1 VNYPYWVAIG
11 LLMVGLYTMI
21 AQRNLV
27 KKLIGMTIFQ
37 TAIILFFLLL
47 SVKRHATLPIVV
59 AGLAEPARYMNPLPH
74 VLMLTAIVVAVA
86 TSGMALAIVVRLHAH
101 YGSVEEDVVQ
111 AAIIREALHDGT
123 EATRR

>member
-1 VNYPYWVAIG
+1 MNYPYWVAIG

-27 KKLIGMTIFQ
+27 KKLVGMTIFQ

-47 SVKRHATLPIVV
+47 SVKRDGTLPIIEG
-59 AGLAEPARYMNPLPH
+59 ALTDPARYMNPLPH

-86 TSGMALAIVVRLHAH
+86 TSGMALAIVVRLYAR
-101 YGSVEEDVVQ
+101 YSSVEEDVVA
-111 AAIIREALHDGT
+111 AAIAREAASELEGPT
-123 EATRR
+123 

>member
-1 VNYPYWVAIG
+1 MKFPYWIAVG

-27 KKLIGMTIFQ
+27 KKLVGMTIFQ

-47 SVKRHATLPIVV
+47 SVKRDATLPIIVTGV
-59 AGLAEPARYMNPLPH
+59 SEPARYMNPLPH

-86 TSGMALAIVVRLHAH
+86 TSGMALAIVVRLYAR
-101 YGSVEEDVVQ
+101 YGSVEEDVVA
-111 AAIIREALHDGT
+111 AAIARE
-123 EATRR
+123 TRGELVGAP

>member
-1 VNYPYWVAIG
+1 MKYPYLVAIG

-27 KKLIGMTIFQ
+27 KKLVGMTIFQ

-47 SVKRHATLPIVV
+47 SVKRDGTLPII
-59 AGLAEPARYMNPLPH
+59 AEGLSDPARYMNPLPH

-86 TSGMALAIVVRLHAH
+86 TSGMALAIVVRLYER
-101 YGSVEEDVVQ
+101 YGSVEEDVV
-111 AAIIREALHDGT
+111 AAAVIREGSNELEGT
-123 EATRR
+123 A

>member
-21 AQRNLV
+21 AQRNFV
-27 KKLIGMTIFQ
+27 KKLVGMTIFQ

-47 SVKRHATLPIVV
+47 SVKRHATLPIIEGGVSD
-59 AGLAEPARYMNPLPH
+59 PARYMNPLPH

-86 TSGMALAIVVRLHAH
+86 TSGMALAIVVRLYAR
-101 YGSVEEDVVQ
+101 YGSVEEDVV
-111 AAIIREALHDGT
+111 AAAVAREVPGELEGAP
-123 EATRR
+123 

>member
-1 VNYPYWVAIG
+1 VNYAYWVAIG
-11 LLMVGLYTMI
+11 LLMVGLYTMV

-47 SVKRHATLPIVV
+47 SVKRGATLPIVEP
-59 AGLAEPARYMNPLPH
+59 GLLDPARYMNPLPH

-86 TSGMALAIVVRLHAH
+86 TSGMALAIVVRLHAR
-101 YGSVEEDVVQ
+101 YGSVEEDVIAEAIAREEPVDPEE
-111 AAIIREALHDGT
+111 AA
-123 EATRR
+123 

>member
-1 VNYPYWVAIG
+1 VNYAYWVAIG
-11 LLMVGLYTMI
+11 LLMVGLYTMV

-47 SVKRHATLPIVV
+47 SVKRGATLPIVEP
-59 AGLAEPARYMNPLPH
+59 GLLDPARYMNPLPH

-86 TSGMALAIVVRLHAH
+86 TSGMALAIVVRLQAR
-101 YGSVEEDVVQ
+101 YGSVEEDVIAETIAREETVDPGE
-111 AAIIREALHDGT
+111 AA
-123 EATRR
+123 

>member
-1 VNYPYWVAIG
+1 MTAAAYWTAIG

-27 KKLIGMTIFQ
+27 KKLVGMTIFQ

-47 SVKRHATLPIVV
+47 GIKRGATLPIIEPGIVD
-59 AGLAEPARYMNPLPH
+59 PARYMNPLPH

-86 TSGMALAIVVRLHAH
+86 TSGMALAVVVRLHAH
-101 YGSVEEDVVQ
+101 YGSVEEDLV
-111 AAIIREALHDGT
+111 AGAIAREGSSGPDVTG
-123 EATRR
+123 

>member
-1 VNYPYWVAIG
+1 VKFPYWIAVG

-27 KKLIGMTIFQ
+27 KKLVGMTIFQ

-47 SVKRHATLPIVV
+47 SVKRDATLPIIVTGV
-59 AGLAEPARYMNPLPH
+59 SEPARYMNPLPH

-86 TSGMALAIVVRLHAH
+86 TSGMALAIVVRLYAR
-101 YGSVEEDVVQ
+101 YGSVEEDVVA
-111 AAIIREALHDGT
+111 AAIARE
-123 EATRR
+123 TRGELVGAP

>member
-1 VNYPYWVAIG
+1 MTHAYWVAIA

-27 KKLIGMTIFQ
+27 KKLVGMTIFQ

-47 SVKRHATLPIVV
+47 SVKRDATLPIIEP
-59 AGLAEPARYMNPLPH
+59 GLLDPARYMNPLPH

-86 TSGMALAIVVRLHAH
+86 TSGMALAVVVRLYAR
-101 YGSVEEDVVQ
+101 YGSVEEDVVA
-111 AAIIREALHDGT
+111 AAIAGEESAEAGD
-123 EATRR
+123 AA